1 MPAGS
6 GKVYRKFWEKVD
18 TERGRFGSSVDDN
31 ALGTSSLSSLQQSAA
46 AAETAADGRMVKAA
60 KAAGLSGIGKGGVHW
75 GEHHHHH
82 NLHHEHQRSPSSDDG
97 ERAREA
103 LVGNAAAKNR
113 HAYLEKK
120 QRERPVAVMTAQ
132 RARSQANVA
141 VRGGGSGGGAG
152 GAVPTAHVNAS
163 ANAGRGSAGRGF
175 AGRGSGGRGCGAGR
189 GTAGH
194 GSVGRGFTRRGSA
207 SRGSMAHGG
216 RDINGSL
223 LTSRRSMPDAWAAAA
238 AAAAVEPS
246 NGIMGGGGGGVGAS
260 GGGAGASS
268 GGRMRRATY
277 TGQGWESH
285 TVQAQ
290 QKTEEYM
297 QGREDLAPDMR
308 PDVVLDNE
316 VCVYFHVESFF
327 LPVRHRE
334 HPVSVSIGHVIQI
347 QYLVAN
353 LGGGCL
359 GDREGRR
366 EGGAGA
372 VVNAVVHVVSSVWCL
387 SERPGLC

>member
-1 MPAGS
+1 
-6 GKVYRKFWEKVD
+6 
-18 TERGRFGSSVDDN
+18 
-31 ALGTSSLSSLQQSAA
+31 
-46 AAETAADGRMVKAA
+46 
-60 KAAGLSGIGKGGVHW
+60 
-75 GEHHHHH
+75 
-82 NLHHEHQRSPSSDDG
+82 
-97 ERAREA
+97 
-103 LVGNAAAKNR
+103 
-113 HAYLEKK
+113 
-120 QRERPVAVMTAQ
+120 
-132 RARSQANVA
+132 
-141 VRGGGSGGGAG
+141 
-152 GAVPTAHVNAS
+152 
-163 ANAGRGSAGRGF
+163 
-175 AGRGSGGRGCGAGR
+175 
-189 GTAGH
+189 
-194 GSVGRGFTRRGSA
+194 
-207 SRGSMAHGG
+207 MAHGG